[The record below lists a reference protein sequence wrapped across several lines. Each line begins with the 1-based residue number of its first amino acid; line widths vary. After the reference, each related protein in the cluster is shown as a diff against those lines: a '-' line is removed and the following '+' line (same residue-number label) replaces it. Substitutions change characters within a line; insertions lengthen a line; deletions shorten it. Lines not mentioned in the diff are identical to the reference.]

1 MVSGAVVRTAACKK
15 LDQSEALE
23 AVDGSDNQNV
33 KCGWLDLLPFDFP
46 EALQLGGT
54 VYFCCLHKALVY
66 VIQSRYVK
74 HDGLSHGSRKKD
86 QDDTAEGISLIS
98 QPVNVLVN
106 QAGCFAY
113 IVKNTIVIIEHPFP
127 YNSNGYRTGY
137 NRKVEDTAENGA

>member
-1 MVSGAVVRTAACKK
+1 MVRTAACKK

-66 VIQSRYVK
+66 IIQSRYVK

-98 QPVNVLVN
+98 QPVNVLSIRPV
-106 QAGCFAY
+106 ALP
-113 IVKNTIVIIEHPFP
+113 T
-127 YNSNGYRTGY
+127 
-137 NRKVEDTAENGA
+137 